1 MTKPQTILTDEL
13 DGALLGLS
21 IICVTYGI
29 ALGTVALGAGLT
41 MLTVVQGIGFGILG
55 FGAGTLYGIT
65 FGAKAIISS
74 LVNALE
80 ERLKERQEL

>member
-1 MTKPQTILTDEL
+1 MIKPQTTIADEL
-13 DGALLGLS
+13 DGALLGFS

-29 ALGTVALGAGLT
+29 ALGTISLGAGLT

-55 FGAGTLYGIT
+55 FGAGMLYGIT

-74 LVNALE
+74 IVKALE
-80 ERLKERQEL
+80 ERLKERQGL